1 VEEQNLNNKKRIKKI
16 GISLTILAITALFM
30 QYFGLIKAEVSYLL
44 RDKKIEREIVLSN
57 NPAVEKEKKII
68 IANNKEFAL
77 IIPKIGIN
85 TKITLNVDPFDSKS
99 YQKALSQGVA
109 HTIGTSTPA
118 DGNNTVL
125 FAHSS
130 DNFYNANRFNAVFY
144 LLNKLSVKDEIFVVQ
159 NSKIYIFSVKKNLV
173 VEPNQ
178 LEFMEQNQKNILT
191 LITCWPPGTTLK
203 RRVIV
208 AQLIK

>member
-1 VEEQNLNNKKRIKKI
+1 MKKI
-16 GISLTILAITALFM
+16 GISLTTLAITALFV
-30 QYFGLIKAEVSYLL
+30 QYFGLIKAEISYFL
-44 RDKKIEREIVLSN
+44 RDKNIEKEIVLSN
-57 NPAVEKEKKII
+57 NPSAKNNPSGEKKKKII

-77 IIPKIGIN
+77 IIPKIGVN

-144 LLNKLSVKDEIFVVQ
+144 LLNKLSIKDEIFVIQ
-159 NSKIYIFSVKKNLV
+159 DSKIYKFSVKKNLI
-173 VEPNQ
+173 VEPSQ
-178 LEFMEQNQKNILT
+178 LEFMEQKQENTLT